1 MKNPN
6 IKLIYSGH
14 LYPIEK
20 HKLFIMEM
28 EVLNILEWLLKIL
41 DLV

>member
-14 LYPIEK
+14 SHPTEK

-41 DLV
+41 ILV